1 MTTDKLKMKQSFAYG
16 LKGKVFVG
24 MSLLA
29 LTATL
34 GLGATYSLTPTVA
47 HAQIFG
53 DDDDDKDDPN
63 QVPTNSTVWDA
74 KRLQQLDRDVRKL
87 ERSVARVQNKASPP
101 ILIEPDPEVVALQA
115 TVDTLSR
122 KQDEQTDTIAG
133 LTSSLEEAQ
142 HQNQLLQQQV
152 NGLVTR
158 LDGMSKRV
166 DMTDAHLKDIDVALA
181 PPPPPPAS
189 TGDPETD
196 FEQAFNLMTSGQIDD
211 ADRAFE
217 SFTTTWP
224 EAPQLPEAWFRLG
237 QIRTMKQDSSGAVAA
252 YATALKGW
260 PKTSWAPEATVK
272 LADALTSS
280 NRPTEACQALSQFDK
295 LYAKTATS
303 DSRTMAKNLKTRD
316 NCPA

>member
-158 LDGMSKRV
+158 LDGMSKRI
-166 DMTDAHLKDIDVALA
+166 DMTDAHLKDIDGLPGAA
-181 PPPPPPAS
+181 AAAA
-189 TGDPETD
+189 G
-196 FEQAFNLMTSGQIDD
+196 F
-211 ADRAFE
+211 DR
-217 SFTTTWP
+217 
-224 EAPQLPEAWFRLG
+224 
-237 QIRTMKQDSSGAVAA
+237 
-252 YATALKGW
+252 
-260 PKTSWAPEATVK
+260 
-272 LADALTSS
+272 
-280 NRPTEACQALSQFDK
+280 
-295 LYAKTATS
+295 
-303 DSRTMAKNLKTRD
+303 
-316 NCPA
+316 